1 MVFINGL
8 FSKNANGIYQ
18 NKYGWWKDTNGIV
31 NFKENGVFQN
41 SFGWWRVKDSKV
53 DFNAQGIYQNN
64 FGWWKTT
71 NGKVTFKENGV
82 FQNEFGWWKVK
93 DSKVDFSF
101 TGIASNKYGSWYIK
115 NGKVDFN
122 KKGKVKYNN
131 KNYTLGKGFNINEIT
146 LDKAI
151 ELLGQNSNKNVIA
164 TFAEDENIKVM
175 NGHYGAYLTNGSNN
189 FKIPK
194 DKNPETLTYAD
205 CLQIMS
211 TIAPSAKKRGKK
223 KKK

>member
-1 MVFINGL
+1 MDIVAAVG
-8 FSKNANGIYQ
+8 
-18 NKYGWWKDTNGIV
+18 KYGP
-31 NFKENGVFQN
+31 
-41 SFGWWRVKDSKV
+41 
-53 DFNAQGIYQNN
+53 YL
-64 FGWWKTT
+64 
-71 NGKVTFKENGV
+71 
-82 FQNEFGWWKVK
+82 
-93 DSKVDFSF
+93 
-101 TGIASNKYGSWYIK
+101 
-115 NGKVDFN
+115 
-122 KKGKVKYNN
+122 KYNN

-205 CLQIMS
+205 CKEIMS
-211 TIAPSAKKRGKK
+211 TVAPSAKRRGAARKK
-223 KKK
+223 